1 MPPVAAVRAK
11 RPNGQT
17 PRNGQDRSLQ
27 TCRKFASPRNI
38 ATTKICHPVGA
49 VIDRPAILRSSLIFP
64 AGWGH
69 LALRGNKIISR
80 GRGGACPARGIT
92 ETAIYRVIC
101 RHGYYA
107 ARGQTAV
114 RKSRV
119 GNVGRGLDPSFL
131 RLQQHNGQT
140 AFLRKMHKL
149 PHHILFDSTKMF
161 FMGLQP
167 LLLYSNGCIME
178 S

>member
-27 TCRKFASPRNI
+27 TCRKSASPRNI

-49 VIDRPAILRSSLIFP
+49 VIDRPAILRSPLIFP

-69 LALRGNKIISR
+69 PALRGNKKSSH
-80 GRGGACPARGIT
+80 GRGGACPARDRIYYNEYNGLVCRGGI
-92 ETAIYRVIC
+92 
-101 RHGYYA
+101 YA

-114 RKSRV
+114 RKSQV

-131 RLQQHNGQT
+131 RLQQHYGRP
-140 AFLRKMHKL
+140 ACMAS
-149 PHHILFDSTKMF
+149 PSGGSLFSQNAQITPSH
-161 FMGLQP
+161 LV
-167 LLLYSNGCIME
+167 
-178 S
+178 